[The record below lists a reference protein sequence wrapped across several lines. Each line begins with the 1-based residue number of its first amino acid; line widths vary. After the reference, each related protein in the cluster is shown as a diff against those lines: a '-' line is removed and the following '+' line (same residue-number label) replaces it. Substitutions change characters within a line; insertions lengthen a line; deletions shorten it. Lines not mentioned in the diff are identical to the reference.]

1 MFDYVYI
8 NNFIVFQEGQN
19 TVKHDTPVSGAP
31 QFDKTPLTEV
41 SHVVSSSYI
50 FYIYTLKYII
60 IYAIDY

>member
-8 NNFIVFQEGQN
+8 NNFIVFQEGQK

-41 SHVVSSSYI
+41 SHVISSYYI
-50 FYIYTLKYII
+50 FLYIYTKIHNNLCH
-60 IYAIDY
+60 

>member
-8 NNFIVFQEGQN
+8 NNFIVFQEVQK

-31 QFDKTPLTEV
+31 HFDKTPLTEV

-50 FYIYTLKYII
+50 FLYIYTK
-60 IYAIDY
+60 IYNYLCH

>member
-1 MFDYVYI
+1 MLDYVYI
-8 NNFIVFQEGQN
+8 NNFIVFQEGQK

-50 FYIYTLKYII
+50 FLYMYTTIHNYLCY
-60 IYAIDY
+60 

>member
-31 QFDKTPLTEV
+31 QFDKTLLTEV
-41 SHVVSSSYI
+41 SHVVSYSYI
-50 FYIYTLKYII
+50 FIYVHYN
-60 IYAIDY
+60 A

>member
-50 FYIYTLKYII
+50 FLYMYTTIHNYLCH
-60 IYAIDY
+60 

>member
-1 MFDYVYI
+1 MFDYVYF

-41 SHVVSSSYI
+41 SHGVSSSYI
-50 FYIYTLKYII
+50 FYICTLQYII